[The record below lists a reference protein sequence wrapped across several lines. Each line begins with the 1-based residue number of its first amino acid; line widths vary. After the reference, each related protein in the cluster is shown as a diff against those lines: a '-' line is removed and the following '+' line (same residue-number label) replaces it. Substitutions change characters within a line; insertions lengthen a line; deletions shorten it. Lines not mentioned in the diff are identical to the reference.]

1 MNRMVKKGTVAL
13 LAVSLLITP
22 GTVTYAQSSGPK
34 EKISIWEEGG
44 YGLSVSVDKVH
55 TLLAGK
61 KDASFVTTVD
71 IEELVAGTFIPG
83 REITFS
89 LPKGIKSES
98 KINVY
103 HDSDLKI
110 ETTTGKITIT
120 VPTNRQEQK
129 YRLKA
134 TMRLTA
140 RVDKKGE
147 MKASIKGDGITTH
160 DILIAKVDPT
170 SRIEPAAK
178 PESVSL
184 LPGKQQQAAPDLLFT
199 EEVKG
204 TFRKEGNADISLYFP
219 HEGIYF
225 SEPPTVDVVQGD
237 LEIDPHSVQVLDNR
251 TDEHENVITFK
262 IKKESTKPSV
272 IRVSN
277 MKITTNRMIADGT
290 YNLTVRGD
298 ALSHT
303 SLLDDSKSKQFPYV
317 TQFPY
322 VSVNYQ
328 DKSETKRNEIVLTP
342 GSLNY
347 YEGKTEKKMSFPSYI
362 KQNRIYVPVDFFI
375 DALGLHESH
384 VLWSDSDRVL
394 TLLKNSTII
403 QLDIDNN
410 IARLNQVDI
419 PLSAE
424 IEKKDGK
431 IMVPLTDVASLVG
444 MKTKWDAATGSIVL
458 NPS

>member
-22 GTVTYAQSSGPK
+22 GTVTYARSNGP
-34 EKISIWEEGG
+34 EELVRVWEGA

-61 KDASFVTTVD
+61 MDANFVTTVD
-71 IEELVAGTFIPG
+71 IEELVAGTFLPG
-83 REITFS
+83 RKITFS

-98 KINVY
+98 KINVS
-103 HDSDLKI
+103 HNSDLKI

-134 TMRLTA
+134 TMSLTA

-147 MKASIKGDGITTH
+147 MKATIKGNGITAH
-160 DILIAKVDPT
+160 DILIAKVEPT
-170 SRIEPAAK
+170 SRIESTAK

-184 LPGKQQQAAPDLLFT
+184 LLGKQRQAAPDLLFT

-204 TFRKEGNADISLYFP
+204 AFRKEGNADISFYLP

-251 TDEHENVITFK
+251 TGEHENIITFK

-328 DKSETKRNEIVLTP
+328 DKSETKRNEILLTP

-403 QLDIDNN
+403 QLDTDKN

-431 IMVPLTDVASLVG
+431 IMVPLTDMASLVG
-444 MKTKWDAATGSIVL
+444 MKTKWDAATGNIVL